1 MSRPV
6 TQSLAA
12 ALPKASAR
20 LGRFVLLE
28 EVGAGA
34 MGRVYAAYDEA
45 LDRRVAIKLLR
56 SDGPQDEDRA
66 RIRREATAMAR
77 LSHPNVAQIH
87 DAGEVDERLYL
98 AMEYVA
104 GDSLDVWQRGQP
116 WRARLGMYLEAGRGL
131 AAAHAAGVLHRDFK
145 PQNVLI
151 GRDARPRVI
160 DFGLAR
166 PVAEQEAVAEPVDA
180 FADTGSIFG
189 LDLSVTRTGT
199 VVGTPGYMAL
209 EQFKG
214 QPLDAAA
221 DQFSFCVALYEA
233 LYARSPFPRD
243 QLPRLLAALAAHDVA
258 PPPADTP
265 VPPWVHA
272 TLVRGLAPDPAARW
286 PSMDALLRELGR
298 DREHDPDTG
307 RAQRLV
313 LVATLAVVIAAS
325 TTYGVLAT
333 GLAIPTA
340 GRGFVLA
347 LVVGVALSLM
357 LLVLRRPIGQSAL
370 NRGVA
375 AFFLCAI
382 GVVLALRGVTWAIDA
397 DPRPTYVYEL
407 CALAALS
414 LLGAASVAPWFGRLA
429 ALLCAAVPLAIW
441 LPGWT
446 IPIYAATTVL
456 GVTLAVYFTRADG
469 AHHQD

>member
-1 MSRPV
+1 MNRPV

-12 ALPKASAR
+12 GLPKASAR
-20 LGRFVLLE
+20 LGRFVLLQ

-56 SDGPQDEDRA
+56 EDGPGDEDRA
-66 RIRREATAMAR
+66 RIHREAKAMAR

-87 DAGEVDERLYL
+87 DAGEVDGRLYL
-98 AMEYVA
+98 AMEYIE
-104 GDSLDVWQRGQP
+104 GDSLDGWQRDRA

-151 GRDARPRVI
+151 GLDGRPRVI

-166 PVAEQEAVAEPVDA
+166 PVAEQEAVVEPVDA

-233 LYARSPFPRD
+233 LYAVAPYPRD
-243 QLPRLLAALAAHDVA
+243 QLPRLLTALAAHDVA
-258 PPPADTP
+258 PPPADTE
-265 VPPWVHA
+265 VPGWVHA
-272 TLVRGLAPDPAARW
+272 ALVRGLSPEPADRW
-286 PSMDALLRELGR
+286 PSISALLDELGR
-298 DREHDPDTG
+298 DREHDPETG
-307 RAQRLV
+307 RAQRLW
-313 LVATLAVVIAAS
+313 LVATLALVIAAS
-325 TTYGVLAT
+325 TIYGVLAT

-357 LLVLRRPIGQSAL
+357 LLVLRRPIAQSAL

-382 GVVLALRGVTWAIDA
+382 GVVLALRGATWAIGA

-414 LLGAASVAPWFGRLA
+414 LLSAASVAPWFGRLSVV
-429 ALLCAAVPLAIW
+429 LVAAVPLAVA

-456 GVTLAVYFTRADG
+456 GVTLAAYFTRADG
-469 AHHQD
+469 ARHQD